1 MPFNPIYIPIAA
13 TPVSQSINP
22 LIGPTRSRGSNGN
35 GFLPFPNG
43 PNVPFPGTLPGA
55 FPRTHSLSGTS
66 AGVPVISFN
75 DFISLIQR
83 GITTHTG
90 PVNGGQ
96 DLTYVNLGSLIPNAP
111 EVAIPS
117 ISLPATLRGNSGTAV
132 SHEKT
137 QVFRGSQTAGQAQMS
152 LLPRGPAP
160 GLLSSALANIN
171 VSPRIPLHPIV
182 ALHQAQ
188 SLFRSDLQPN
198 QLNSF
203 LRTPNRFVPNSD
215 VLQHIGLRN
224 GQRHFTNS
232 VGQTLSGSNSLQGRI
247 HPAVL
252 HSLSNSAASIRRPP
266 FNPASILNPSLTQT
280 VRSNLQIPVSNSAPF
295 INNRGVQSISS
306 TRFVHQQSR
315 VEQSPNVAPGF
326 IPTQTANRFFSSRP
340 ILSSGAVPSASNTPL
355 TVNRVAIG
363 RTPEV
368 DVRNGA
374 SSSSV
379 FAPTSLVDRVNGFV
393 RRSSFDDF
401 TRRNNGLPE
410 RMRSDNFDSGSDF
423 TIPRGTFDRQFQE
436 NLPMPR
442 TVDSPRRFMDRSAFP
457 GTDFRQPRRR
467 FDPFG
472 RRGFTRLSSQNSGL
486 PSSFDE
492 RIQQEFTRGNFA
504 LPEQF
509 DPVFSS
515 PTDPGAFH
523 FRDVI
528 PSSNVRRRQTLQPF
542 RSDSPFPLAPPRD
555 IQQFFPDERSLPSSN
570 RIFDRRPSTGFMN
583 DTPRP
588 IGIAIPPN
596 HDTQEPPQNS
606 GLPSSFDERI
616 QQEFTRGNFAFP
628 EQFDPVFSSPTDPGA
643 FDFRDVIPPFD
654 VRRRQTLQ
662 PLRSDSPFPLAPSRN
677 IQVLPDERSLPSSNR
692 IFDRRPSS
700 GFINDIPRPIGLAI
714 PPNRKTQEPLFS
726 RGDQFRDP
734 PFNDVRQN
742 RFTDVQNRRFSL
754 DDGFE
759 PLRAISA
766 PPSIP
771 SRVLQT
777 SFSNVRGFQTPFQ
790 RTNVADPRPV
800 GIHFP
805 LNRGTTRQMNRD
817 PGFRAR
823 DPFSGFEVEDII
835 RNNFADPQ
843 NSRFNPDSRFVS
855 PPFVPGRV
863 LQPPVFGDRGFLIP
877 VGRIS
882 DPSIIDPV
890 NDFPRPIGITLPPD
904 PAMSPFVGERVD
916 TFSGRGNRFGPLGR
930 LNFNERF
937 DRDND
942 RFSVRSDSFGPIRN
956 SPSDRRDDM
965 SFTPFFQPR
974 FPPMVRSSG
983 SQFSVS
989 TVSPEMTRFFQRS
1002 PDRRS
1007 RGSFLISFLVN
1018 IDDVTQ
1024 SADEVGF
1031 DANRGVPPSFRNR
1044 FFPRDSSLLSTVNR
1058 QMGESINRFDD
1069 QRGSNRFD
1077 DFRRPFQR
1085 QLQPRFSGFREREAT
1100 PPSPRNLMSSIP
1112 ITVPQEPSPD
1122 SRNFPPRSV
1131 ITPSFR
1137 SFSQFDP
1144 FTDTGND
1151 VRQDSSRF
1159 RPFIPRSL
1167 PAVERPAP
1175 RPFALAIP
1183 DPDGPRNQPFL
1194 TAAIEGQF
1202 DGPTS
1207 SIDIND
1213 AFNRRQP
1220 ILTSEP
1226 VVPFPQRRIEFSQ
1239 LATGTSQ
1246 VFPSSNALNAQHLL
1260 RLGNSVVHSQSFLN
1274 SPTSPM
1280 DTGTPTRMLI
1290 SPGDTPQRSLPSVSQ
1305 SSFLNLRQTS
1315 NIGQNANQR
1324 SRVFPEFQGT
1334 GSSGLSSIF
1343 RHHGISS
1350 HGNNFGGPTATN
1362 SLYISKK
1369 AFGKFK

>member
-171 VSPRIPLHPIV
+171 GSPRIPLHPIV

-315 VEQSPNVAPGF
+315 FEQSPNVAPGF

-515 PTDPGAFH
+515 PTDPGAF
-523 FRDVI
+523 
-528 PSSNVRRRQTLQPF
+528 
-542 RSDSPFPLAPPRD
+542 
-555 IQQFFPDERSLPSSN
+555 
-570 RIFDRRPSTGFMN
+570 
-583 DTPRP
+583 
-588 IGIAIPPN
+588 
-596 HDTQEPPQNS
+596 
-606 GLPSSFDERI
+606 
-616 QQEFTRGNFAFP
+616 
-628 EQFDPVFSSPTDPGA
+628 
-643 FDFRDVIPPFD
+643 DFRDVIPPFD

-766 PPSIP
+766 PPPIP
-771 SRVLQT
+771 SRVLQP

-805 LNRGTTRQMNRD
+805 LNRATTRQMNRD

-877 VGRIS
+877 AV
-882 DPSIIDPV
+882 PSIIDPV

-1112 ITVPQEPSPD
+1112 ITVPQEPSPG

>member
-43 PNVPFPGTLPGA
+43 PNVPFPGALPGA

-83 GITTHTG
+83 GVTTHTG

-132 SHEKT
+132 THEKT

-171 VSPRIPLHPIV
+171 GSPRIPLHPIA
-182 ALHQAQ
+182 ALHQAR

-232 VGQTLSGSNSLQGRI
+232 VGQTLSGSNSLQGGI

-266 FNPASILNPSLTQT
+266 FNPATILNPSSTQT
-280 VRSNLQIPVSNSAPF
+280 VRSNLQIPVSNRAPI

-315 VEQSPNVAPGF
+315 FEQSPNVAPGF

-340 ILSSGAVPSASNTPL
+340 ILSSGTVPSASNTPL

-368 DVRNGA
+368 DARNGA

-423 TIPRGTFDRQFQE
+423 TIPRGTFDRQFPE

-504 LPEQF
+504 SPEQF

-528 PSSNVRRRQTLQPF
+528 P
-542 RSDSPFPLAPPRD
+542 
-555 IQQFFPDERSLPSSN
+555 
-570 RIFDRRPSTGFMN
+570 
-583 DTPRP
+583 P
-588 IGIAIPPN
+588 I
-596 HDTQEPPQNS
+596 
-606 GLPSSFDERI
+606 
-616 QQEFTRGNFAFP
+616 
-628 EQFDPVFSSPTDPGA
+628 
-643 FDFRDVIPPFD
+643 D

-771 SRVLQT
+771 SRVLQP

-805 LNRGTTRQMNRD
+805 LNRATTRQMNRD
-817 PGFRAR
+817 PGLRAR

-843 NSRFNPDSRFVS
+843 NSRFNLDSRFVS

-877 VGRIS
+877 VGGIS
-882 DPSIIDPV
+882 DPSIVDPV
-890 NDFPRPIGITLPPD
+890 NNFPRPIGITLPPD
-904 PAMSPFVGERVD
+904 PAMSSFVGERVD
-916 TFSGRGNRFGPLGR
+916 TFSGHGNRFGPLGR

-937 DRDND
+937 DREND

-989 TVSPEMTRFFQRS
+989 PVSPEMNRFFQRS

-1044 FFPRDSSLLSTVNR
+1044 FFPRDSSLLSNVNR
-1058 QMGESINRFDD
+1058 PMGESINRFDN
-1069 QRGSNRFD
+1069 QRRSNRFD

-1112 ITVPQEPSPD
+1112 ITVPQEPSPG

-1137 SFSQFDP
+1137 SFSLFDP

-1167 PAVERPAP
+1167 PAVERPSP

-1226 VVPFPQRRIEFSQ
+1226 VVPFPQRRIEFNQ

-1246 VFPSSNALNAQHLL
+1246 VFPSSNTLNAQHLL
-1260 RLGNSVVHSQSFLN
+1260 KLGNSVVHSQSFLK
-1274 SPTSPM
+1274 SPTLPM

-1362 SLYISKK
+1362 SLYISKN

>member
-171 VSPRIPLHPIV
+171 GSPRIPLHPIV

-315 VEQSPNVAPGF
+315 FEQSPNVAPGF

-504 LPEQF
+504 
-509 DPVFSS
+509 
-515 PTDPGAFH
+515 
-523 FRDVI
+523 
-528 PSSNVRRRQTLQPF
+528 
-542 RSDSPFPLAPPRD
+542 
-555 IQQFFPDERSLPSSN
+555 
-570 RIFDRRPSTGFMN
+570 
-583 DTPRP
+583 
-588 IGIAIPPN
+588 
-596 HDTQEPPQNS
+596 
-606 GLPSSFDERI
+606 
-616 QQEFTRGNFAFP
+616 FP

-766 PPSIP
+766 PPPIP
-771 SRVLQT
+771 SRVLQP

-805 LNRGTTRQMNRD
+805 LNRATTRQMNRD

-877 VGRIS
+877 AV
-882 DPSIIDPV
+882 PSIIDPV

-1044 FFPRDSSLLSTVNR
+1044 FFPRDSSLLSNVNR
-1058 QMGESINRFDD
+1058 PMGESINRFDD

-1100 PPSPRNLMSSIP
+1100 PPSPRNVMSSIP
-1112 ITVPQEPSPD
+1112 ITVPQEPSPG

>member
-43 PNVPFPGTLPGA
+43 PNVPFPGALPGA

-171 VSPRIPLHPIV
+171 GSPRIPLHPIV

-224 GQRHFTNS
+224 GQRHFANS
-232 VGQTLSGSNSLQGRI
+232 VGQTLSGSNSLQGGI

-315 VEQSPNVAPGF
+315 FEQSPNVAPGF

-368 DVRNGA
+368 DARNGA

-393 RRSSFDDF
+393 RRSSFDYF

-423 TIPRGTFDRQFQE
+423 TIPRGTFDRQFSE

-504 LPEQF
+504 FPEQF

-528 PSSNVRRRQTLQPF
+528 P
-542 RSDSPFPLAPPRD
+542 
-555 IQQFFPDERSLPSSN
+555 
-570 RIFDRRPSTGFMN
+570 
-583 DTPRP
+583 P
-588 IGIAIPPN
+588 I
-596 HDTQEPPQNS
+596 
-606 GLPSSFDERI
+606 
-616 QQEFTRGNFAFP
+616 
-628 EQFDPVFSSPTDPGA
+628 
-643 FDFRDVIPPFD
+643 D

-771 SRVLQT
+771 SRVLQP

-790 RTNVADPRPV
+790 RNNVADPRPV

-805 LNRGTTRQMNRD
+805 LNRATTRQMNRD
-817 PGFRAR
+817 PGLRAR

-843 NSRFNPDSRFVS
+843 NSRFNLDSRFVS

-877 VGRIS
+877 VGGIS
-882 DPSIIDPV
+882 DPSIVDPV
-890 NDFPRPIGITLPPD
+890 NNFPRPIGITLPPD
-904 PAMSPFVGERVD
+904 PAMSSFVGERVD
-916 TFSGRGNRFGPLGR
+916 TFSGHGNRFGPLGR

-989 TVSPEMTRFFQRS
+989 PVSPEMNRFFQRS

-1044 FFPRDSSLLSTVNR
+1044 FFPRDSSILSNVNR
-1058 QMGESINRFDD
+1058 PMGESINRFDD

-1112 ITVPQEPSPD
+1112 ITVPQEPSPS

-1137 SFSQFDP
+1137 SFSLFDP

-1167 PAVERPAP
+1167 PAVERPSP

-1226 VVPFPQRRIEFSQ
+1226 VVPFPQRRIEFNQ